1 MLSETALSRHFA
13 RLGAR
18 FLLNHSPTPRGWALD
33 VVRDEEGPAFELRA
47 GEMILTDIEVIVSNV
62 DRTTRHLL
70 LLVRER
76 ADAPLHRY
84 LCGHDERDW
93 FLATV
98 PGGVTTVAQALQAL
112 KPEPVLQAQESAH
125 LKGKQRNRRH
135 NSAFLRQGEWFFL
148 PAPGLNTAGRPI
160 HRWEPIRRG
169 GGKAHLVQEL
179 VRLGG
184 KVVYFNGRVPAVAPV
199 ASAAP
204 AAPPQTMSAEEFA
217 TYRKQI
223 GPREAANWRSGVQDA
238 RVYARGL
245 VRHPDHATLV
255 LNGWHEVLANTEAQ
269 ASVEA
274 LRRLAF
280 ID

>member
-18 FLLNHSPTPRGWALD
+18 FLLHSSPTRRGWALD
-33 VVRDEEGPAFELRA
+33 IVRDEEGPAFELRA
-47 GEMILTDIEVIVSNV
+47 GEAVLTDLEVIVSNV
-62 DRTTRHLL
+62 DRATRHLL

-93 FLATV
+93 FLATI
-98 PGGVTTVAQALQAL
+98 PGGVTTVAQAMEAL
-112 KPEPVLQAQESAH
+112 KPEPVRSAQESAQ
-125 LKGKQRNRRH
+125 LKRKQRNRRH
-135 NSAFLRQGEWFFL
+135 NPAFLRQGEWFFM
-148 PAPGLNTAGRPI
+148 PAPDLKTAGRPV

-169 GGKAHLVQEL
+169 GGKAHLVEEI

-184 KVVYFNGRVPAVAPV
+184 TVVYFKGAKFL
-199 ASAAP
+199 S
-204 AAPPQTMSAEEFA
+204 SEEFA
-217 TYRKQI
+217 AYRMQVDRK
-223 GPREAANWRSGVQDA
+223 EAASWRSGVRNA

-255 LNGWHEVLANTEAQ
+255 LPGWHEVLANTEAQ
-269 ASVEA
+269 ASIEA
-274 LRRLAF
+274 QQRLAF

>member
-18 FLLNHSPTPRGWALD
+18 FRLNPKPTRRGWALD
-33 VVRDEEGPAFELRA
+33 VVRDENGSAFELRA
-47 GEMILTDIEVIVSNV
+47 GEAILTDLEVIVSNV
-62 DRTTRHLL
+62 DRATRHLL

-93 FLATV
+93 FLATI
-98 PGGVTTVAQALQAL
+98 PGGVSTVAQAMEAL
-112 KPEPVLQAQESAH
+112 KPKPVRSAQESAH

-135 NSAFLRQGEWFFL
+135 NPAFLRQGEWFFL
-148 PAPGLNTAGRPI
+148 PAPGLQTAGRPI

-169 GGKAHLVQEL
+169 GGKAHLVEEI

-184 KVVYFNGRVPAVAPV
+184 MVVYFDGPL
-199 ASAAP
+199 
-204 AAPPQTMSAEEFA
+204 TMSAEEFE
-217 TYRKQI
+217 TYRK
-223 GPREAANWRSGVQDA
+223 GVDHKKAAHWRPGVRDA

-269 ASVEA
+269 ASIEA
-274 LRRLAF
+274 QQKLAF

>member
-18 FLLNHSPTPRGWALD
+18 FRLNHSPTPRGWALD
-33 VVRDEEGPAFELRA
+33 VVRDEKGPAFELRA
-47 GEMILTDIEVIVSNV
+47 GEATLTDLEVIVSNV
-62 DRTTRHLL
+62 DRATRHLL
-70 LLVRER
+70 LLVRAR

-93 FLATV
+93 FLATI
-98 PGGVTTVAQALQAL
+98 PGGVTTVAQAMEAL
-112 KPEPVLQAQESAH
+112 KPNPVRSAQESAH
-125 LKGKQRNRRH
+125 LKPKQRNRRH
-135 NSAFLRQGEWFFL
+135 NPAFLRQGEWFFL
-148 PAPGLNTAGRPI
+148 PAPGLHTAGRPV

-169 GGKAHLVQEL
+169 RGKAHLVEEL

-184 KVVYFNGRVPAVAPV
+184 NVVYFNGPR
-199 ASAAP
+199 
-204 AAPPQTMSAEEFA
+204 TMSAKEFE
-217 TYRKQI
+217 TYRRQI
-223 GPREAANWRSGVQDA
+223 GRENAANWRSGVRDA

-255 LNGWHEVLANTEAQ
+255 LDGWHEVLANTEAQ
-269 ASVEA
+269 ASIEA
-274 LRRLAF
+274 QQRLAF

>member
-1 MLSETALSRHFA
+1 MLSETALSGHFA

-18 FLLNHSPTPRGWALD
+18 FQLNHRSTPRGWTLD
-33 VVRDEEGPAFELRA
+33 VVRNEKGSAFELRA
-47 GEMILTDIEVIVSNV
+47 REAILTDFEVIVSNV
-62 DRTTRHLL
+62 DRATRHLL
-70 LLVRER
+70 LLVRPR

-93 FLATV
+93 FLATI
-98 PGGVTTVAQALQAL
+98 PGRVTTVAQAIEAL
-112 KPEPVLQAQESAH
+112 KPKPVRSAQESAH

-135 NSAFLRQGEWFFL
+135 NRAFLRQGEWFFL
-148 PAPGLNTAGRPI
+148 PAPGLHTGRLI

-169 GGKAHLVQEL
+169 GGKAHLVEEL

-184 KVVYFNGRVPAVAPV
+184 KVVYFNGGR
-199 ASAAP
+199 
-204 AAPPQTMSAEEFA
+204 TKSAEEFEI
-217 TYRKQI
+217 YRQKI
-223 GPREAANWRSGVQDA
+223 GRKKAANWSSGVRDA

-255 LNGWHEVLANTEAQ
+255 LNGWHEVFANTEAQ
-269 ASVEA
+269 ASIEA
-274 LRRLAF
+274 QERLAF